1 MLHNA
6 LVALATAFSDD
17 PRVRDFKSRKYFAD
31 EAKRR
36 WEEECRTPNIS
47 VVQALQYYPAS
58 IQPTVTKLSAICTS
72 VSNSIS
78 DRTLLI
84 QGYQVSALVSVKHV
98 RTGYPHRQKFTHCD
112 RRSGSQL

>member
-47 VVQALQYYPAS
+47 VVQALS
-58 IQPTVTKLSAICTS
+58 ILSSFHSTNGDQTI
-72 VSNSIS
+72 
-78 DRTLLI
+78 
-84 QGYQVSALVSVKHV
+84 GYMYF
-98 RTGYPHRQKFTHCD
+98 GE
-112 RRSGSQL
+112 